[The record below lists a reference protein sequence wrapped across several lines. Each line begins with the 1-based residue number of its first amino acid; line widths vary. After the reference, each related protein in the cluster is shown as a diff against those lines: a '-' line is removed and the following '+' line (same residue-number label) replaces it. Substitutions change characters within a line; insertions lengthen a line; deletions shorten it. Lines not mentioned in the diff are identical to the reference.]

1 MAISS
6 NATGLRPGVCTSTTR
21 PTTPYTGQL
30 IYETDTGYLRVWDGS
45 AWDYLSAKQDVVPF
59 YVTSGSSSG
68 EASTVNISTK
78 PWNMPWGIVG
88 TPVTITSSQ
97 GSITAVTDITGASIT
112 FTAVANRRYK
122 ANWQGLMN
130 STVAGDGFNVFM
142 TDSSN
147 AIQQQCI
154 FYLGTVNDYSF
165 HAEYVF
171 SLGAGSVT
179 RKLRSQR
186 QYGSGTGTLVAGG
199 SYSTQF
205 WIEDIG
211 PS

>member
-1 MAISS
+1 MGLSSQLAPSAI
-6 NATGLRPGVCTSTTR
+6 ARPGVIANAAAR
-21 PTTPYTGQL
+21 PASPYEGQAVYQSDTDALL
-30 IYETDTGYLRVWDGS
+30 IWNGS
-45 AWDYLSAKQDVVPF
+45 AWTP
-59 YVTSGSSSG
+59 
-68 EASTVNISTK
+68 
-78 PWNMPWGIVG
+78 PWNTAWGVVG

-97 GSITAVTDITGASIT
+97 GSIAAVTDITGASIT

-171 SLGAGSVT
+171 SPGAGSVT
-179 RKLRSQR
+179 RKLRAQR

-211 PS
+211 PA